1 MQLRKLPDFLA
12 RRKRNFARLSEHL
25 ARHPEVFALP
35 RTTAELDTAWQ
46 LFPIQIRPGS
56 QVRRGELQQ
65 WMEGRGIDTRMVW
78 SGNILRQPAFRKI
91 AHRAPPG
98 GLPNADRVMET
109 GLVLPCNHAMSDADV
124 DYIGETIDS
133 FLHRSAHA

>member
-1 MQLRKLPDFLA
+1 L
-12 RRKRNFARLSEHL
+12 H
-25 ARHPEVFALP
+25 
-35 RTTAELDTAWQ
+35 

-56 QVRRGELQQ
+56 GVRRGELQQ
-65 WMEGRGIDTRMVW
+65 WMEGRGVDTRMVW

-109 GLVLPCNHAMSDADV
+109 GLILPCNHAWTDDDV
-124 DYIGETIDS
+124 DYVCETH
-133 FLHRSAHA
+133 LPGARSEERYSRRIT